1 MIDVSIVVAV
11 YNHENYIKQALDG
24 ILMQKVNFE
33 YEVLIGEDCSTDNSR
48 NILKELESEL
58 PANFHIF
65 FREKNYGALGNF
77 LDLYHKTN
85 GRYFIAL
92 EADDYWTYNLKLQ
105 KQFDFLENNTDYIS
119 VAHNTQVV
127 DKNGNP
133 VSYNYAECK
142 QEDYSFDDFLK
153 GILPG
158 QTTTK
163 LTRNY
168 YKYHIIKGSNLDVGE
183 YPGDQREAFL
193 LCVNGKVRCI
203 QEKWSA
209 YRMVIKGGSSY
220 TATCCYDEEQ
230 ELYYWKQLYVY
241 LLKYYPEDAYKIQQI
256 GNRFIWRYFVAKIKR
271 EPFANK
277 YRNYLFLGKIPSRR
291 SLYAFIFINLIKTPL
306 RKAERTIKIARM
318 QRIFG
323 KAR

>member
-11 YNHENYIKQALDG
+11 YNQESYIKQALDS

-48 NILKELESEL
+48 NILKELELRL
-58 PANFHIF
+58 PSNFHIF
-65 FREKNYGALGNF
+65 YREKNYGALDNF

-85 GRYFIAL
+85 GRYFIVL
-92 EADDYWTYNLKLQ
+92 EADDFWTYDLKLQ
-105 KQFDFLENNTDYIS
+105 KQFDFLEKHPDYIS

-133 VSYNYAECK
+133 VSYNYPECK
-142 QEDYSFDDFLK
+142 REDYSFDDFLK

-168 YKYHIIKGSNLDVGE
+168 YKYHVINGPNLDVGE

-193 LCVNGKVRCI
+193 LCVNAKVRCI

-220 TATCCYDEEQ
+220 TATCRYNEEQ

-271 EPFANK
+271 RPFAKK
-277 YRNYLFLGKIPSRR
+277 YRSYLHIENIPSRK
-291 SLYAFIFINLIKTPL
+291 SLYIFILLHLINIPFF
-306 RKAERTIKIARM
+306 KAERIIKNTRL

-323 KAR
+323 KV